1 MPGDLAGLLDGSAN
15 WIADR
20 TGTRLALPLLGALA
34 GFAAA
39 ALRLYFSHRRRR
51 IELEPDLRK
60 LEAKRW
66 NEHIKLYGSFSNT
79 LGIAIVGAAFIVPY
93 VKDHNRPQGEAIW
106 WMLLGAAL
114 PASGQ
119 FVIRFIQSES

>member
-1 MPGDLAGLLDGSAN
+1 MLADLAGLLNVWAD
-15 WIADR
+15 WITDR

-34 GFAAA
+34 GFASA
-39 ALRLYFSHRRRR
+39 ALQLYFSHRRRR
-51 IELEPDLRK
+51 IETEPDFRK

-93 VKDHNRPQGEAIW
+93 VKDHNWPQGEAVW